1 MGLVPAQSEPEH
13 DHRLLLLLQILHPGH
28 DFLAPLHPFS
38 VGGGRDGHRIFDHIA
53 QECVRPLGNRT
64 IQGVRGSDQEL
75 QVDDVLFWNPHAVGG
90 LVGPR
95 LPPQLLDQLFDFRE
109 VAVEPFHDV
118 NRQPNELGLIDDGAL
133 DELADPPG
141 GIRAE
146 PEAAR
151 IVELFDGL
159 NQAKVAFFDDVRERQ
174 PPIHVALADTDDQS
188 KV

>member
-1 MGLVPAQSEPEH
+1 MQ
-13 DHRLLLLLQILHPGH
+13 RLM
-28 DFLAPLHPFS
+28 
-38 VGGGRDGHRIFDHIA
+38 VY
-53 QECVRPLGNRT
+53 N
-64 IQGVRGSDQEL
+64 
-75 QVDDVLFWNPHAVGG
+75 VLCWNPHAVC
-90 LVGPR
+90 VPDGPR
-95 LPPQLLDQLFDFRE
+95 LPPHHLDHLFYFRE

-118 NRQPNELGLIDDGAL
+118 NRQPNQLGLIDDGAL

-174 PPIHVALADTDDQS
+174 PPIHIALADTDDQS